1 MCDNALPV
9 WRGEGTIQDEIGG
22 KKAKQ
27 SPKSSTRKEYEE
39 EVNSIA
45 RRGQGGIPPC
55 RVKGRRPL
63 WGLGQRPNRCSSKLL
78 KGNSQQGAGSEASLP
93 VTLRSRRSAPK
104 LLYPSTQHC
113 RARWARPD
121 CMTFDH
127 SRSFPQAEG
136 FASAEATRGQWKQT
150 KSAVAPLTPSGCTL
164 PYSIFIGR
172 LYSYCSTIF
181 SLTFISTQGDN
192 HHVRIYRRSRVRKND
207 QFLSP

>member
-22 KKAKQ
+22 GERQSAPRGRSMKKKSTQ
-27 SPKSSTRKEYEE
+27 S
-39 EVNSIA
+39 
-45 RRGQGGIPPC
+45 RGG
-55 RVKGRRPL
+55 VKGGFPL
-63 WGLGQRPNRCSSKLL
+63 AGSRGGAPCGVWGNAPTVPRATNFKEAAH
-78 KGNSQQGAGSEASLP
+78 KGAGSEASLP
-93 VTLRSRRSAPK
+93 VTLRSRRSAPN
-104 LLYPSTQHC
+104 LLFSLLAHC
-113 RARWARPD
+113 RAKWARPN
-121 CMTFDH
+121 CWSFRH
-127 SRSFPQAEG
+127 SCSFPNAG
-136 FASAEATRGQWKQT
+136 DFASTEATRGQWKQT

-192 HHVRIYRRSRVRKND
+192 HHVRIYRRSCVRKND

>member
-22 KKAKQ
+22 GEGQ
-27 SPKSSTRKEYEE
+27 SAP
-39 EVNSIA
+39 
-45 RRGQGGIPPC
+45 RGRSMKTTSPQSRGG
-55 RVKGRRPL
+55 VKGRRPL

-150 KSAVAPLTPSGCTL
+150 KSAVAPLTPSGAPPCFL
-164 PYSIFIGR
+164 IF
-172 LYSYCSTIF
+172 YWKFFSYCPAFFPGFYSF
-181 SLTFISTQGDN
+181 AQGDN

-207 QFLSP
+207 QFLSS

>member
-1 MCDNALPV
+1 M
-9 WRGEGTIQDEIGG
+9 G
-22 KKAKQ
+22 KA
-27 SPKSSTRKEYEE
+27 T
-39 EVNSIA
+39 NSIA
-45 RRGQGGIPPC
+45 RKGSRGKFPLAESRGSASGG
-55 RVKGRRPL
+55 V
-63 WGLGQRPNRCSSKLL
+63 WGNAPTVPRATNSKDEVN
-78 KGNSQQGAGSEASLP
+78 KGAGSEASLP

-172 LYSYCSTIF
+172 LYSYCPAFFPGFYSF
-181 SLTFISTQGDN
+181 AQGDN

>member
-1 MCDNALPV
+1 MQSRSIQSRK
-9 WRGEGTIQDEIGG
+9 WESRGSKTLWQ
-22 KKAKQ
+22 
-27 SPKSSTRKEYEE
+27 
-39 EVNSIA
+39 
-45 RRGQGGIPPC
+45 GQGAAPLVGFGATPQLF
-55 RVKGRRPL
+55 RGRPAFQTR
-63 WGLGQRPNRCSSKLL
+63 STK
-78 KGNSQQGAGSEASLP
+78 GAGSEASLP
-93 VTLRSRRSAPK
+93 VTLRSRRSALK

-113 RARWARPD
+113 RARWVRPD

-172 LYSYCSTIF
+172 IYSYCSTIF